1 MQNTDMFKEQY
12 EKFIAL
18 ITKVVKNISLYRL
31 SIYGNQGSILTD
43 VPLAAALVVVGILI
57 IFVPKLTAISALFAL
72 FKQIKVEIT

>member
-12 EKFIAL
+12 EKFIAF
-18 ITKVVKNISLYRL
+18 ITKTLKNIGLYRL

-43 VPLAAALVVVGILI
+43 VPLAATLVVVGILI
-57 IFVPKLTAISALFAL
+57 MFVPKLTAIGALFAL